1 MVPGL
6 GAHTAHALDGEC
18 VCACIWCGCGIFWRT
33 HVSLIGRAVVSGRAL
48 CDHLHE
54 WETKGRVFGGVV

>member
-18 VCACIWCGCGIFWRT
+18 VCVRVYGVGVGIFCRT
-33 HVSLIGRAVVSGRAL
+33 HVSLMGRSLACIELGYRRGSENNLVHYL
-48 CDHLHE
+48 WD
-54 WETKGRVFGGVV
+54 